1 MKKEKVEMK
10 EEIKIIDGTYKKDN
24 PHQDIGKQK
33 FRVKKF
39 YNGEIEYEVVA
50 NSKEE
55 ADSAVMEHGGI
66 EKIEC
71 QDGYYGDEPVE
82 MTYSDHNWDQQA
94 ETDYE
99 KYGRDER
106 VKKIEECVPYE
117 ESDIDTNEDYLNYE
131 DPEWTKDS
139 FRWLKEELETSEE
152 KVKTKD
158 DGIPF

>member
-1 MKKEKVEMK
+1 MK
-10 EEIKIIDGTYKKDN
+10 EEVKIIDGTYKKDN
-24 PHQDIGKQK
+24 PHKDIGKQK
-33 FRVKKF
+33 FTVKKF
-39 YNGEIEYEVVA
+39 YNVEIEYEVVA

-66 EKIEC
+66 EKIEW

-82 MTYSDHNWDQQA
+82 MKYYDHNWDQQA
-94 ETDYE
+94 ELDYE
-99 KYGRDER
+99 KYGRDDR

-139 FRWLKEELETSEE
+139 FRWTKEEVETSDE
-152 KVKTKD
+152 KVQTKD

>member
-1 MKKEKVEMK
+1 MK

-39 YNGEIEYEVVA
+39 YNVEVDYEVVA

-55 ADSAVMEHGGI
+55 AEDAVQDHGGI
-66 EKIEC
+66 EKIEW

-82 MTYSDHNWDQQA
+82 CKGYDHNWDQEA
-94 ETDYE
+94 ENDYE
-99 KYGRDER
+99 KYGREDR

-117 ESDIDTNEDYLNYE
+117 EWDSDTDTDYLNYE
-131 DPEWTKDS
+131 DPEWTTDD
-139 FRWLKEELETSEE
+139 FRWTQEEKEE
-152 KVKTKD
+152 KVKSLKD
-158 DGIPF
+158 EGIPF

>member
-1 MKKEKVEMK
+1 MLK

-39 YNGEIEYEVVA
+39 YNVEVDYEVVA

-55 ADSAVMEHGGI
+55 AEDAVQDHGGI
-66 EKIEC
+66 EKIEW

-82 MTYSDHNWDQQA
+82 CKGYDHNWDQEA
-94 ETDYE
+94 ENDYE
-99 KYGRDER
+99 KYGREDR

-117 ESDIDTNEDYLNYE
+117 EWDSDTDTDYLNYD
-131 DPEWTKDS
+131 DPEWTKDD
-139 FRWLKEELETSEE
+139 FRWTQEEKEE
-152 KVKTKD
+152 KVKSLKD
-158 DGIPF
+158 EGIPF

>member
-1 MKKEKVEMK
+1 MIK

-39 YNGEIEYEVVA
+39 YNVEVDYEVVA

-55 ADSAVMEHGGI
+55 AEDAVQDHGGI
-66 EKIEC
+66 EKIEW

-82 MTYSDHNWDQQA
+82 CKGYDHNWDQEA
-94 ETDYE
+94 ENDYE
-99 KYGRDER
+99 KYGREDR

-117 ESDIDTNEDYLNYE
+117 EWDSDTDTDYLNYE
-131 DPEWTKDS
+131 DPEWTTDD
-139 FRWLKEELETSEE
+139 FRWTQEEKEE
-152 KVKTKD
+152 KVKSLKD
-158 DGIPF
+158 EVIPF

>member
-1 MKKEKVEMK
+1 MK

-33 FRVKKF
+33 FKVKKF
-39 YNGEIEYEVVA
+39 YNVEIEYEVVA

-82 MTYSDHNWDQQA
+82 MTYNDHNWDQQA
-94 ETDYE
+94 ENDYE
-99 KYGRDER
+99 KYGREPR
-106 VKKIEECVPYE
+106 VQKIEECVPYE
-117 ESDIDTNEDYLNYE
+117 EWDSDTDVHYDNYE
-131 DPEWTKDS
+131 DPDWTTDS
-139 FRWLKEELETSEE
+139 YRWKKEELETSDE
-152 KVKTKD
+152 KVKTKETE
-158 DGIPF
+158 IPF